1 MKVKKTPSEK
11 ILKRRENQAYCL
23 LFFIFAGIPTI
34 LIIAFR
40 WFLSDKFSMGLTG
53 FLQNVL
59 TNTVFILIAI
69 AIIIFTIKKVLNKP
83 LKKLTLKVVTIVIS
97 TIAIILL
104 ARPIALDIP
113 YLKYPKETYL
123 NNLEFYDDTNYE
135 YLNFYDVY
143 GKDTKGKYHTFH
155 ISKELMEKGQKILQ
169 SNDNLS
175 VKVTYLP
182 HTSTL
187 ITLEFITKNGEMI
200 YE

>member
-1 MKVKKTPSEK
+1 MEKIPNEK
-11 ILKRRENQAYCL
+11 ILKRREFQAYCL

-59 TNTVFILIAI
+59 INTVFILIAI
-69 AIIIFTIKKVLNKP
+69 AIIIFTIKKVPNKP
-83 LKKLTLKVVTIVIS
+83 LKKLILKVVTIVIS

-113 YLKYPKETYL
+113 YLKHPKETYL

-143 GKDTKGKYHTFH
+143 GKDMEDKYHTFH
-155 ISKELMEKGQKILQ
+155 ISEKLMEKGQKILEE
-169 SNDNLS
+169 NDNLS
-175 VKVTYLP
+175 VKISYLP

-187 ITLEFITKNGEMI
+187 MTLEFITE
-200 YE
+200 

>member
-1 MKVKKTPSEK
+1 MKIKKTPSEK

-40 WFLSDKFSMGLTG
+40 WFLSDNFSMGLTG

-69 AIIIFTIKKVLNKP
+69 AIIIFTIKKVPNKP

-113 YLKYPKETYL
+113 YLKHPKETYL

-143 GKDTKGKYHTFH
+143 GKDTKGEYHTFH
-155 ISKELMEKGQKILQ
+155 ISEELMEKGQKMLQ

-175 VKVTYLP
+175 IKVTYLP

-187 ITLEFITKNGEMI
+187 ITLEFITRNGEMI

>member
-1 MKVKKTPSEK
+1 M
-11 ILKRRENQAYCL
+11 AYCL

-34 LIIAFR
+34 LIITLR
-40 WFLSDKFSMGLTG
+40 WFLLDNFSMGLTG

-59 TNTVFILIAI
+59 TNTIFILIAI
-69 AIIIFTIKKVLNKP
+69 AIIIFTIKKVPNKP
-83 LKKLTLKVVTIVIS
+83 PKKLILKVVTIVIS
-97 TIAIILL
+97 TIAILL
-104 ARPIALDIP
+104 LIRPIVLDIP
-113 YLKYPKETYL
+113 YLKHPKEIYL

-155 ISKELMEKGQKILQ
+155 ISKELMEKGKKMLKI
-169 SNDNLS
+169 NDKLS
-175 VKVTYLP
+175 IKISYLP

-187 ITLEFITKNGEMI
+187 MTLEFTIKNGAKN